1 MRRLYRSSRDKKLFG
16 VCGGLAENVGVDANL
31 LRILL
36 VILAVFSGGAVILVY
51 LIAGFIIPRDPYY
64 GGNPSYNGGWGGA
77 PSQPP
82 QYGTQGWPPGNQHPG
97 SYSAGST
104 GTAPASFSSAPSSTP
119 RPAQGLDAM
128 MEDVEKKA
136 LRREIEE
143 LRAKI
148 TKIENQSKGE

>member
-64 GGNPSYNGGWGGA
+64 DGNPPFNGGWGGA
-77 PSQPP
+77 SNQPP
-82 QYGTQGWPPGNQHPG
+82 QYGTQGWPPGNQHSG
-97 SYSAGST
+97 SYSAGAT
-104 GTAPASFSSAPSSTP
+104 GTAPTSFSSASSSTP